1 VIDRL
6 ISIVDPQ
13 GEAYGAI
20 ALQGERAAGGYLRGP
35 DSSLAIDDGSATRGE
50 GAVRIETGGE
60 DLVLGLA
67 AQTSPLAFE
76 TGEGRS
82 VTVQAVGASCQHGPS
97 GFEARGVAWAIEGE
111 HDQGS
116 LRTLWALLADG
127 TLLLLFALRPTE
139 AGDHGS
145 ETIGAAR
152 ITRDGG
158 VTSYAE
164 PLISTE
170 YDASGSHTRA
180 TLELWQADSEEG
192 AFAERAGGTRVSGG
206 AGRIAGQALEA
217 ARFDWR
223 VGGTPGV
230 GAYEILSP

>member
-6 ISIVDPQ
+6 ISFADPE
-13 GEAYGAI
+13 GEAYGAV
-20 ALQGERAAGGYLRGP
+20 ALAGDRAAGGYLRAP
-35 DSSLAIDDGSATRGE
+35 DSALSIDDGEVTRGE
-50 GAVRIETGGE
+50 GTLRIAAEGE
-60 DLVLGLA
+60 DLILGLA

-82 VTVQAVGASCQHGPS
+82 VTVQAVGASCERGSS

-116 LRTLWALLADG
+116 LRTIWALLADG
-127 TLLLLFALRPTE
+127 TLLVLFALRPTD

-145 ETIGAAR
+145 ETVGAAR
-152 ITRDGG
+152 ITREGG

-164 PLISTE
+164 PLLSTE

-180 TLELWQADSEEG
+180 TLELWQADPEEG
-192 AFAERAGGTRVSGG
+192 AFADRAGGTRVAGG
-206 AGRIAGQALEA
+206 AGRIAGQTLAA

-223 VGGTPGV
+223 LAGTPGV
-230 GAYEILSP
+230 GAYEIISG